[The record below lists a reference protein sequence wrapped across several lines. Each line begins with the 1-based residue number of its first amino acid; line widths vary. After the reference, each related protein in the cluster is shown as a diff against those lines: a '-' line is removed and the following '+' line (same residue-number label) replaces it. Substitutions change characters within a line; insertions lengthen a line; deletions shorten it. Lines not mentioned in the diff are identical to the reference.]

1 MENNLARKSL
11 ARSARAFI
19 RFSRPH
25 TIIATSLQ
33 VIGLFMLAGGGRAT
47 GSSGWL
53 ALAMALISSL
63 AVNIYIVG
71 LNQLAD
77 VEVDRINK
85 PYLPLAS
92 GEFSMSQG
100 RWLVA
105 LMGLL
110 ALGLAASQGI
120 YLFLTIGLS
129 LLIGTV
135 YSLPPLHL
143 KSRPLG
149 AALSIAFVRGFV
161 ANVGHSLYF
170 HQALSPDT
178 AVPWL
183 LIGALAAFFFG
194 FGLVIAL
201 YKDIP
206 DLTGDKTYG
215 IRTFTVRLGPKRVF
229 NAGRW
234 ILTGFFLVP
243 IVIALSRFP
252 QADAIVLLVTQLA
265 ILILFWRVSLG
276 VEPAEPKS
284 ITRFYMFL
292 WGLFYAEY
300 ILLGLGAIIGS
311 W

>member
-1 MENNLARKSL
+1 MKKTPARNF
-11 ARSARAFI
+11 RAFI
-19 RFSRPH
+19 RFCRPH

-33 VIGLFMLAGGGRAT
+33 VMGLFLLAGGGRAT
-47 GSSGWL
+47 GGSGWL
-53 ALAMALISSL
+53 ALALALISSL
-63 AVNIYIVG
+63 AANIYIVG
-71 LNQLAD
+71 LNQLVD

-92 GEFSMSQG
+92 GAFSIGQG

-105 LMGLL
+105 LAGLL
-110 ALGLAASQGI
+110 ALGLAATQGLH
-120 YLFLTIGLS
+120 LFLTIGLS
-129 LLIGTV
+129 LLIGTA

-161 ANVGHSLYF
+161 ANVGLSLYF
-170 HQALSPDT
+170 HQVLSPDT
-178 AVPWL
+178 EIPWL

-206 DLTGDKTYG
+206 DLSGDKAYG
-215 IRTFTVRLGPKRVF
+215 IRTFTVRLGPKWVF
-229 NAGRW
+229 DAGRW

-243 IVIALSRFP
+243 IAIALFRLP
-252 QADAIVLLVTQLA
+252 QTDAIVLLITQLA
-265 ILILFWRVSLG
+265 MLFLFWRVSLG

-292 WGLFYAEY
+292 WGFFYAEY
-300 ILLGLGAIIGS
+300 ILLGLGVIIGS
-311 W
+311 L